1 MQIGEIDWSDKT
13 ILVAEDEEIN
23 FMFLSEALAKLKA
36 NVVRAVNGE
45 EAVRIIR
52 ENKNI
57 DLVLMDIKMPKMS
70 GFEATKIIKEFSDVP
85 IVVQTAFAMTSEK
98 KQILA
103 AGCDDYI
110 AKPIKLDILIS
121 TMKKYLD

>member
-1 MQIGEIDWSDKT
+1 
-13 ILVAEDEEIN
+13 
-23 FMFLSEALAKLKA
+23 
-36 NVVRAVNGE
+36 
-45 EAVRIIR
+45 
-52 ENKNI
+52 
-57 DLVLMDIKMPKMS
+57 MDIKMPKMS